1 MLQEYAS
8 MFQRFGSGDRQE
20 ILDAPAVARRV
31 HVSGTLGA
39 WHCPQYGRV
48 HPAKLARGL
57 ARVVER
63 LGGRVYE
70 GTGVRGVVPGSKPAL
85 RTDPG
90 RLRARAIGLAGQA
103 CPDPF

>member
-63 LGGRVYE
+63 LGGRAYE
-70 GTGVRGVVPGSKPAL
+70 ENAARGVVPRLETGP
-85 RTDPG
+85 RPPPG
-90 RLRARAIGLAGQA
+90 APRAGGHA
-103 CPDPF
+103 P